1 VLQST
6 PQVVPL
12 QIALPLGGSVQAV
25 QPLALQPE
33 AMLLFA
39 THDVGAAAGQPW
51 KVAAQV
57 TLHVVPVHE
66 AVPVPVVGA
75 AQAVQPLAVQPDAG
89 LLFATQLAFAPVPH
103 R

>member
-1 VLQST
+1 MLQST

-39 THDVGAAAGQPW
+39 THDVGATAGQPW
-51 KVAAQV
+51 
-57 TLHVVPVHE
+57 
-66 AVPVPVVGA
+66 
-75 AQAVQPLAVQPDAG
+75 
-89 LLFATQLAFAPVPH
+89 
-103 R
+103 